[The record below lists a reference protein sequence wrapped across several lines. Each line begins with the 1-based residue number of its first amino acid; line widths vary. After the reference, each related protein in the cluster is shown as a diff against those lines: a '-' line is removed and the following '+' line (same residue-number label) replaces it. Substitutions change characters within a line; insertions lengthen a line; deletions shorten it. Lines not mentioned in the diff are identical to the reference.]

1 MRSFF
6 NKLYRQVYFKLFL
19 VLKDYFFYI
28 LKKMDQGFCVY
39 QDFENGEC
47 VHFDDLPYLSDYIC
61 GNLNADYTLYYQYW
75 YNMYTY
81 SSEAFIVCRWKK
93 SKGLEPIAK
102 WGEAICDDN
111 LVNIFKEHKD

>member
-1 MRSFF
+1 MQTI
-6 NKLYRQVYFKLFL
+6 LYT
-19 VLKDYFFYI
+19 I
-28 LKKMDQGFCVY
+28 NTGI
-39 QDFENGEC
+39 
-47 VHFDDLPYLSDYIC
+47 IC
-61 GNLNADYTLYYQYW
+61 N
-75 YNMYTY
+75 TY